1 MGLGELITAVLFNW
15 NVFTLEGKMASKAEA
30 FAAALP
36 KDAKVDGNVGKE
48 SKVEVGEEDDDLFE
62 EEEEENNE
70 GTVGDDDDADDDLK
84 NNEDSTSDSKAE
96 IAEWISALENSSVNP
111 DGFDLKQWVE
121 TGEKILF
128 KAANQCVTPHLKQM
142 FDVPEKASNA
152 APLIAE
158 IESFSS
164 KLDVAL
170 DKNKNKLSPVDFL
183 DQACARLQLLSGRKD
198 PTALLLSIANDQIQC
213 ARLRIFGRNGLLA
226 KYEDRLKAP
235 ISDLRQRLVGS
246 EQDRLYFTLPLKEAI
261 GTLLSAAPEG
271 NVHALLELVNKPRST
286 LQSEGD
292 NADTQEGV
300 APTDNNNK
308 LRCAYGFLEDFCRAV
323 KKASDRPTII
333 AELKVLKDRLIKEL
347 EQWASLLQTL
357 TQTVTTAQANGGLM
371 TTALM
376 TDSDSKVQKNILDEV
391 ADLLDKLS
399 SEPGHDLAQLLMAP
413 EEWQPLGK
421 ARGPLGL
428 LDNLP
433 EKYPLLIELADAVLP
448 NDNGAVTSDISESD
462 GVLKRVFDEQLCST
476 STKNP
481 AKPTFFHELS
491 IAEQRATQVFV
502 KLRGF
507 ADAPVHM
514 QLVHTLQVGW
524 VVDHK

>member
-15 NVFTLEGKMASKAEA
+15 NVFALEGKMTSKAEA

-36 KDAKVDGNVGKE
+36 KDAKFDGNVGKQ

-62 EEEEENNE
+62 EEEENDE
-70 GTVGDDDDADDDLK
+70 GTVGDDDDDDDLK
-84 NNEDSTSDSKAE
+84 NNEDSTSDSKAKF
-96 IAEWISALENSSVNP
+96 AEWISASENSSVNP
-111 DGFDLKQWVE
+111 DGFDFKQWVADGE
-121 TGEKILF
+121 TILF

-170 DKNKNKLSPVDFL
+170 GKNKNKLSPVDFL

-198 PTALLLSIANDQIQC
+198 PTALLLSIANDQIQR
-213 ARLRIFGRNGLLA
+213 ARMRIFGLLA
-226 KYEDRLKAP
+226 KYEDRLKSP
-235 ISDLRQRLVGS
+235 IRDLRQRLVGS
-246 EQDRLYFTLPLKEAI
+246 ERDHLYFTLTLKEAI
-261 GTLLSAAPEG
+261 DTLLSAVPEG
-271 NVHALLELVNKPRST
+271 NVRALLELANKPGST

-292 NADTQEGV
+292 NAGTQEGV
-300 APTDNNNK
+300 APTDNNSK
-308 LRCAYGFLEDFCRAV
+308 LRCAYDLLEDFCRAV
-323 KKASDRPTII
+323 KKASDSPTII

-376 TDSDSKVQKNILDEV
+376 ADSDSKAQKNILDEV

-399 SEPGHDLAQLLMAP
+399 SEPGRDLAQLLLAP
-413 EEWQPLGK
+413 EEWQLLGNAK
-421 ARGPLGL
+421 GPLEL
-428 LDNLP
+428 LDKLP
-433 EKYPLLIELADAVLP
+433 ENYPLLIELADAVLP
-448 NDNGAVTSDISESD
+448 NDNGAVTSEIFESD
-462 GVLKRVFDEQLCST
+462 GVLQRVLDAKLWST
-476 STKNP
+476 SLQLEDRP
-481 AKPTFFHELS
+481 STFFLKLS
-491 IAEQRATQVFV
+491 LAEQRVTRVFL

-507 ADAPVHM
+507 ADASVHM
-514 QLVHTLQVGW
+514 QLVHTLQVGFRNF
-524 VVDHK
+524 